1 MASTVEKIKDRLGVV
16 DVISKYLRLEKAG
29 LNYRA
34 RCPFHNEKTPSF
46 FVSPA
51 RGSWH
56 CFGCNKGGD
65 ILSFVE
71 EIEGVDFIG
80 ALKILAPW
88 AGVELESYDRG
99 DNEEKNRLLTILDKA
114 TDFFSEELA
123 GAPGALDY
131 LKSRGLTEE
140 TIRSWRLGLAPALWR
155 HASDKLNQLGFKDEE
170 MEQTGLLVKPASGA
184 GIKGQRFYERFRSR
198 LMFPIF
204 DPAGRVVGFSGR
216 IFNGK
221 EDEAKYI
228 NTPET
233 TLYDKSRLLYG
244 YDRAKLAIRAENRAV
259 LVEGQMDLVLSHQA
273 GVTEAVAVSG
283 TALTIEHL
291 RQLKRLTDNL
301 VMSFDQDLAGINAA
315 RRAVD
320 MALALGFEV
329 KAALLPAG
337 QDPADV
343 IKANPQQFKTAVD
356 EAKHIIDFYL
366 AVLGRA
372 GHSPREL
379 NRLVSREVAPYVKRL
394 PNALDQAHFVTKIAS
409 FLNVPEEPV
418 WAEVRRVAV
427 APVETTVVDQ
437 AVKVPTTRAAKLERV
452 LFGLLLWQDNLAEK
466 LIDPAELEKKV
477 SVIVGEEELGTKKS
491 AYRALGQELMFE
503 VELAYAGAKNL
514 TSEVEELLN
523 DYRRERLKDELTA
536 TLTLLKQAEAAG
548 DAALLDRYMKK
559 CQDISTALNQINH

>member
-16 DVISKYLRLEKAG
+16 DVVSKYLRVEKAG

-65 ILSFVE
+65 IVSFVE
-71 EIEGVDFIG
+71 EIEGVDFVG

-99 DNEEKNRLLTILDKA
+99 DNEGRNRLLTILDKA
-114 TDFFSEELA
+114 ADFFSEELA
-123 GAPGALDY
+123 AAPGALDY
-131 LKSRGLTEE
+131 LKSRGLTED
-140 TIRSWRLGLAPALWR
+140 TIKSWRLGLAPALWR
-155 HASDKLNQLGFKDEE
+155 HESDKLNQLGFKDEE
-170 MEQTGLLVKPASGA
+170 IEQAGLLVKPAAGA
-184 GIKGQRFYERFRSR
+184 GIKGNRFYERFRSR
-198 LMFPIF
+198 IMFPLF

-233 TLYDKSRLLYG
+233 SLYDKSRLLYG
-244 YDRAKLAIRAENRAV
+244 YDRAKLQIRAENRAV
-259 LVEGQMDLVLSHQA
+259 LVEGQMDLVLAHQA
-273 GVTEAVAVSG
+273 GLTETVAVSG
-283 TALTIEHL
+283 TALTVEHL

-343 IKANPQQFKTAVD
+343 IKDNPEQFKTAV
-356 EAKHIIDFYL
+356 EESNHIIDFYL

-418 WAEVRRVAV
+418 WAEVRKVAMPSNEITPP
-427 APVETTVVDQ
+427 AVEIKT
-437 AVKVPTTRAAKLERV
+437 PMTRAAKLERV
-452 LFGLLLWQDNLAEK
+452 IFGLYLWQSNAETK
-466 LIDPAELEKKV
+466 LLDL
-477 SVIVGEEELGTKKS
+477 EELKQKMEEILSSEVWLAKKT
-491 AYRALGQELMFE
+491 AYQALGQELIFE
-503 VELAYAGAKNL
+503 VELAYDGSKSLTAVGA
-514 TSEVEELLN
+514 ELVS
-523 DYRRERLKDELTA
+523 DYRRERLRDDLTA
-536 TLTLLKQAEAAG
+536 TLVLLKQAEAAG
-548 DAALLDRYMKK
+548 DAALLDSYMKK